1 MPYYYKGH
9 LINTDYKYNAFDT
22 TRTLLGSKNGY
33 QHLWIE
39 AQGNPR
45 QETTSTTWLND
56 NRFYTLTAVTDE
68 NTEIFLTR
76 IGGNDPNF
84 NLRNDPCLMFRQKGE

>member
-22 TRTLLGSKNGY
+22 TRTVRQQKRIPT
-33 QHLWIE
+33 HLWIE

-45 QETTSTTWLND
+45 QETASTTWLND

-68 NTEIFLTR
+68 NTEIFLTKLVVTTLTS
-76 IGGNDPNF
+76 I
-84 NLRNDPCLMFRQKGE
+84 